1 MNGAVPLLLT
11 VEQAHL
17 LHDRAIR
24 EHGGSHGVRDPGLV
38 ESAVASARNAFLHG
52 GGDLFDVAAAY
63 AYHLAESQAFLD
75 GNKRTAVAAAL
86 TFLDMNAEC
95 RRPDPDELQAAMIAL
110 ANKRLDKPGLAAK
123 FRALAAWP
131 ASAQPGPSS

>member
-1 MNGAVPLLLT
+1 MNGDEPLFLT
-11 VEQAHL
+11 VEQVHL

-38 ESAVASARNAFLHG
+38 ESAVASARNTFLYG
-52 GGDLFDVAAAY
+52 GDDLFDVAAAY

-95 RRPDPDELQAAMIAL
+95 RRPDPGEFEAAMIAV
-110 ANKRLDKPGLAAK
+110 AEKRLDKRGLAAK
-123 FRALAAWP
+123 FRGLAVTL
-131 ASAQPGPSS
+131 